1 MPEAEIY
8 AESRKEANIYAESIL
23 PGIRKA
29 DEIPLRGRKVAPRAS
44 LPDEIPSLRSGISC
58 PPGGSD
64 QTLTAQWSMA
74 I

>member
-8 AESRKEANIYAESIL
+8 AESKKEVNIYAESIL

-44 LPDEIPSLRSGISC
+44 LPDEIPSLRDNPTSIYGTS
-58 PPGGSD
+58 PLLRRAPS
-64 QTLTAQWSMA
+64 SRK
-74 I
+74 